1 MPAVSAGGFRK
12 SLLIDIA
19 SGYGPP
25 DRGRVGWFRKAH
37 PMNQTAGFNW
47 MPGLGARPLHSCFLH
62 CVPLPAAARGPQ
74 RLLLSVSFHGP
85 VPRRE
90 TRRARFGAPLRGH
103 STPCATPAALI
114 KGADASFPFAH
125 YIKQK
130 LFLCVC
136 VRARARVGGWV

>member
-1 MPAVSAGGFRK
+1 
-12 SLLIDIA
+12 
-19 SGYGPP
+19 
-25 DRGRVGWFRKAH
+25 
-37 PMNQTAGFNW
+37 

-62 CVPLPAAARGPQ
+62 RVPLPAAPRAPP
-74 RLLLSVSFHGP
+74 RLLLSESFHGP

-103 STPCATPAALI
+103 STPAPLI

-136 VRARARVGGWV
+136 VCARAWVGGCRFDDPQDGELAMLTPWYLLPAPSP

>member
-1 MPAVSAGGFRK
+1 
-12 SLLIDIA
+12 
-19 SGYGPP
+19 
-25 DRGRVGWFRKAH
+25 
-37 PMNQTAGFNW
+37 MNQTAGFNW

-62 CVPLPAAARGPQ
+62 RVPLPAAPRAPP
-74 RLLLSVSFHGP
+74 RLLLSESFHGP

-103 STPCATPAALI
+103 STPAALI
-114 KGADASFPFAH
+114 KGADTSFPFAH

-136 VRARARVGGWV
+136 VCARGRACGWVGVGLMILKMASLRC